1 MRHVPPVFA
10 LAPMPTGEFE
20 AAGAELAEPLD
31 RPGPGA
37 WITAHAPE

>member
-20 AAGAELAEPLD
+20 AAELAEPLD

-37 WITAHAPE
+37 WITVHAPE